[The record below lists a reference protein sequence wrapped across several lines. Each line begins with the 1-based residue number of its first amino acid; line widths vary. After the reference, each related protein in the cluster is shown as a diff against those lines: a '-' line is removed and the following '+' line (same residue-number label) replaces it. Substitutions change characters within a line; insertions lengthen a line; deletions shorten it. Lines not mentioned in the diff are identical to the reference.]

1 MSLDHLTD
9 PLATTSPNQEIT
21 NPSGKNTLYHE
32 LLSIIS
38 GFSERKRQ
46 VILRRLGFD
55 GMSESL
61 ESIGKDLSVTRERIR
76 QIETLCLHSINRTCS
91 RPLIEKLQKCLTNRT
106 KPLPISQLEQED
118 EWFKGFSQRPVFLA
132 NTIEKL
138 TMGNYHA
145 FTLQGQKIVS
155 RIDFEGWNRVISEL
169 LNYLKSHLSDQITQ
183 KEVSRII
190 RRLAVENGI
199 PELATAL
206 HESIENK
213 LHFSSR
219 QGKGPKVLC
228 SVGRGISH
236 VLTAILVEASEP
248 LHYTELARR
257 CSARLGRRVE
267 AYVHNTLKG
276 LAYLYGRGLY
286 GTAAHFPIA
295 AREKKEILLASEAIV
310 YEGRM
315 DRQWTCNELLNQLK
329 ERHANLPK
337 SLDKYILNIILSE
350 STQLKSVGRLV
361 WIRKDNFQQQTQ
373 VSRIDLQ
380 EACTAIVAKSERP
393 LSTNKIKEILSKDRG
408 VDKYFTIFPSP
419 KIARIRPN
427 IWGLVERDFLLKK
440 EERQHM
446 LDVLYQQ
453 LSARQEGLHIT
464 ELKVAFKEVGITFP
478 QGFTNY
484 MIMSL
489 SQTDPRFKVRR
500 GQIVGLA
507 NWPDGKRT
515 TVKQAIAYIAE
526 HFDFPMTMM
535 ELRQAVEEIVKHEV
549 RQPLHRLLENAN
561 IIYDDNSNMWVL
573 TPPE

>member
-1 MSLDHLTD
+1 MSLDNLNSN
-9 PLATTSPNQEIT
+9 PLVATRQEVG
-21 NPSGKNTLYHE
+21 NPPGKITLYYE
-32 LLSIIS
+32 LISIIS

-46 VILRRLGFD
+46 VILRRLGFE
-55 GMSESL
+55 GISESL

-76 QIETLCLHSINRTCS
+76 QIETLCLYSINKTCS
-91 RPLIEKLQKCLTNRT
+91 KPLIEKLQKCLANRT
-106 KPLPISQLEQED
+106 KPLLITQLEQED
-118 EWFKGFSQRPVFLA
+118 EWFKGFLQRPVFLA

-138 TMGNYHA
+138 TAGNYHT

-169 LNYLKSHLSDQITQ
+169 LNYLKLHLSDQITQ
-183 KEVSRII
+183 KEVGRIV

-206 HESIENK
+206 HEAIEPK

-219 QGKGPKVLC
+219 QGKGAKVLC

-286 GTAAHFPIA
+286 GTAAHFPISD
-295 AREKKEILLASEAIV
+295 RNKKEILSATETIV
-310 YEGRM
+310 LKGRA

-329 ERHANLPK
+329 ERHSSLPK

-350 STQLKSVGRLV
+350 SVKLKSVGRLV
-361 WIRKDNFQQQTQ
+361 WIQKDKNVQSQ

-380 EACTAIVAKSERP
+380 EACTIIVAKSERP

-427 IWGLVERDFLLKK
+427 IWGLVQRDFILDKQ
-440 EERQHM
+440 ERQEL
-446 LDVLYQQ
+446 LDALHEQ
-453 LSARQEGLHIT
+453 LNIRQEGLHIT
-464 ELKVAFKEVGITFP
+464 ELKVAFKDVGITFP

-489 SQTDPRFKVRR
+489 SQTDSRFKVRR

-515 TVKQAIAYIAE
+515 TVKQAIAHIAE
-526 HFDFPMTMM
+526 NFDFPMTMM
-535 ELRQAVEEIVKHEV
+535 DLRQAVEEIVKHEV

-573 TPPE
+573 PTEK